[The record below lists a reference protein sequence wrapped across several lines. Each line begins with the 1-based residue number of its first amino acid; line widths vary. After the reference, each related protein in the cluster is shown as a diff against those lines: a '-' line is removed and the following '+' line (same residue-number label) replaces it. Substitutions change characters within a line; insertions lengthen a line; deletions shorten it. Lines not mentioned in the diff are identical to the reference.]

1 MRAAVLLLALAGCF
15 DSLVSDPCA
24 RGYTLEAGHCVARE
38 APDAGVDDART
49 GDAPPV
55 NVVDATPAPD
65 APVCTA
71 DTQSDPDNCGACGV
85 VCASGACSMGA
96 CLGALPG
103 HIVAIGHDYRHHHA
117 AMARLLGDAV
127 ALGADPDVGVARW
140 GGTTDEVATAETS
153 AALAEGMTAVG
164 RAWHSVAMPVAP
176 APLAG
181 IDVVLVDAQL
191 GDGSALEATG
201 TAWRGALDTFLA
213 SGGVII
219 LLDGPGTRSYRLAAG
234 AGLYTIAP
242 PVDITDAL
250 GTVTNGA
257 DAVTQQVL
265 SPYSAE
271 RGSVTLPGIA
281 GAVVSTAAGDP
292 IVAHL
297 TR

>member
-1 MRAAVLLLALAGCF
+1 VLLLALAGCF

-24 RGYTLEAGHCVARE
+24 HGYTLEAGHCVARE
-38 APDAGVDDART
+38 APDAGHDDARP

-55 NVVDATPAPD
+55 TLVDAAPGPD

-71 DTQSDPDNCGACGV
+71 DVANDPDNCGACGV
-85 VCASGACSMGA
+85 VCASGACSSGV

-127 ALGADPDVGVARW
+127 ALGVHPDVGVARW
-140 GGTTDEVATAETS
+140 SGTADEGATAGTS
-153 AALAEGMTAVG
+153 AALAEGMTALG
-164 RAWHSVAMPVAP
+164 RPWHTVAMPAAP

-191 GDGSALEATG
+191 VDGTATG
-201 TAWRGALDTFLA
+201 AAWRGALDAFLA
-213 SGGVII
+213 RGGVII
-219 LLDGPGTRSYRLAAG
+219 VLDGPGTQSYRLAAG

-242 PVDITDAL
+242 PADCTDAL
-250 GTVTNGA
+250 ATVTNGA

-271 RGSVTLPGIA
+271 GGSVTLPGIT
-281 GAVVSTAAGDP
+281 GAVVSTASGDP